1 MAANKKVGYTD
12 TGYKPGVKP
21 TPRKASPTKPKVGMT
36 TPKAKPKITPP
47 AAPKRKYTKS
57 EQNFLD
63 GQKLKKKILKKT
75 GIYPNTAN

>member
-1 MAANKKVGYTD
+1 MASDKKVGYTS
-12 TGYKPGVKP
+12 TGFKPGAKATPKKP
-21 TPRKASPTKPKVGMT
+21 SATKPKVGMT
-36 TPKAKPKITPP
+36 TPKAKPKVTSP